1 MSFEL
6 SDLDDFLV
14 EIADGTEA
22 VTVTLVRV
30 AGNTS
35 VSIGNALRQPVS
47 RKFSGM
53 LNIETAECVFNIAN
67 IQLNPNGN
75 EGRVIQPRDLIT
87 DASNVVFI
95 VVAVFQA
102 TLRSRW
108 EVICN
113 RKN

>member
-1 MSFEL
+1 MSL
-6 SDLDDFLV
+6 QSSDLDDFLT

-22 VTVTLVRV
+22 VTVTLARV
-30 AGNTS
+30 SGNTTVS
-35 VSIGNALRQPVS
+35 VANALRQPVS

-67 IQLNPNGN
+67 KQLNPLGN
-75 EGRVIQPRDLIT
+75 EGRVIQPRDTIT